1 MLTRPLLA
9 LSRPMAL
16 GALRPAVLV
25 RTLTTAG
32 PTTTV
37 RSTPIITPSHLS
49 TLSRSTPFV
58 SNCTLSLLKRS
69 FHVSSD
75 ARSAAKAEG
84 KPKVSA
90 YEKANMRLA
99 KIGVFFQLSWYLG
112 IILAA
117 LGLFGLVWYYLIM
130 ELVMPSG
137 DVRIFNRAFKEIE
150 KNEDV
155 MRVLGGQLS
164 SMGEGGG
171 GRWGRNQPP
180 VSKRGIDKYGREH
193 IWMNFY
199 VSGDINEGRAKLELV
214 QNTDSKLSSERFVYR
229 YFVVDIPG
237 HKRIYI
243 AGNAA
248 EKIEKKKSTGW
259 LGVNWGKSDDE

>member
-1 MLTRPLLA
+1 MLARPLLA
-9 LSRPMAL
+9 L
-16 GALRPAVLV
+16 LRPTALAVFRPASV
-25 RTLTTAG
+25 RTLTTASLLKSQHF
-32 PTTTV
+32 T
-37 RSTPIITPSHLS
+37 RSTIT
-49 TLSRSTPFV
+49 SRSTPVLSNALLRPFSV
-58 SNCTLSLLKRS
+58 SAKLSNGSK
-69 FHVSSD
+69 SD
-75 ARSAAKAEG
+75 AKPEE
-84 KPKVSA
+84 PKVSA

-117 LGLFGLVWYYLIM
+117 IGLFGLVWYYLIM
-130 ELVMPSG
+130 ELAMPSG

-155 MRVLGGQLS
+155 MRVLGGQLK

-180 VSKRGIDKYGREH
+180 SSKRGVDKYGREH

-248 EKIEKKKSTGW
+248 EKMEKKKSTGW
-259 LGVNWGKSDDE
+259 LGVNWGKQDKEE

>member
-1 MLTRPLLA
+1 
-9 LSRPMAL
+9 MAL
-16 GALRPAVLV
+16 GVLRPAVLI
-25 RTLTTAG
+25 RTLSSTAG
-32 PTTTV
+32 PTTTF
-37 RSTPIITPSHLS
+37 RSTGTSTPILQSHLS
-49 TLSRSTPFV
+49 TLSRSSGIV
-58 SNCTLSLLKRS
+58 SNGTLSVLKRS
-69 FHVSSD
+69 FSVSAT
-75 ARSAAKAEG
+75 ARNAAKAEE

-90 YEKANMRLA
+90 YDKANMRLA

-155 MRVLGGQLS
+155 MRVLGGQLH

-199 VSGDINEGRAKLELV
+199 VSGDLNEGRAKLELV
-214 QNTDSKLSSERFVYR
+214 QNTDSKLSAERFVYR

-248 EKIEKKKSTGW
+248 EKMEKKKSTGW
-259 LGVNWGKSDDE
+259 LGVNWGKSDDDEE

>member
-1 MLTRPLLA
+1 MLARPLLA

-16 GALRPAVLV
+16 GALRPAVLA
-25 RTLTTAG
+25 RTLATKSTTF
-32 PTTTV
+32 
-37 RSTPIITPSHLS
+37 TPYTPSHLS
-49 TLSRSTPFV
+49 TLSRSTPILPSSSLSVFQRAFSV
-58 SNCTLSLLKRS
+58 SAPAANAK
-69 FHVSSD
+69 
-75 ARSAAKAEG
+75 AKAEE

-112 IILAA
+112 VILAA
-117 LGLFGLVWYYLIM
+117 IGLFGLVWYYLIM

-155 MRVLGGQLS
+155 MRILGGQLS

-180 VSKRGIDKYGREH
+180 SSKRGIDKYGREH

-199 VSGDINEGRAKLELV
+199 VSGDLNEGRAKLELV

-248 EKIEKKKSTGW
+248 EKMEKKKSTGW
-259 LGVNWGKSDDE
+259 LGVNWGKANDEE